1 MKEALYTYRFST
13 PGPSFLR
20 YNVDTGRM
28 DMYFAVMK
36 KQKLKSSQSK
46 QVNAESHLCISTFNF
61 FRHFELLQE
70 LLEYSLSEAE
80 FLENMILCH
89 TAVSTQRVKECL
101 LHKQEE
107 T

>member
-46 QVNAESHLCISTFNF
+46 QVNAEIHLCISTSDF

-70 LLEYSLSEAE
+70 
-80 FLENMILCH
+80 
-89 TAVSTQRVKECL
+89 
-101 LHKQEE
+101 
-107 T
+107 